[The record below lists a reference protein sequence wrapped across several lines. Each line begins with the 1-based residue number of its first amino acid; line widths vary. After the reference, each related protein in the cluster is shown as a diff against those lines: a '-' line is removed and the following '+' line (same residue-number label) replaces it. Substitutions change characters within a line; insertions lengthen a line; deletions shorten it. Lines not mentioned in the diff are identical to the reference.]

1 MNKLKK
7 ITAFFLMLLTVL
19 NQHIFAKN
27 IVSKMVKVACIAANS
42 TVLTASSYVVAI
54 RQIMKKNVNYVSKQ
68 KELTHE
74 VLIKCDD
81 IEKVFKTNK
90 FLFTKNEIETI
101 KELLDRKDCDLKL
114 LCTKDERTRISKQIA
129 KLFVVLAK
137 YKNNHDAENAKLCE
151 EEIQRLSEEY
161 NKLLP
166 IYNQEH
172 PF

>member
-1 MNKLKK
+1 
-7 ITAFFLMLLTVL
+7 
-19 NQHIFAKN
+19 
-27 IVSKMVKVACIAANS
+27 
-42 TVLTASSYVVAI
+42 
-54 RQIMKKNVNYVSKQ
+54 MKKNVNYVSKQ